1 MMDLWITKARYL
13 GAWLRTRGVDT
24 TQVAAYR
31 ANAPQDTFYIIGA
44 GGTVNDLSEADI
56 AAIEAGTS
64 ACINMAAVAPIAF
77 DLYSLELVAHEAHY
91 SAIATKLRAQDKPAL
106 IWFQNRAKHETNW
119 LAQLES
125 EFPLFRYTRVSVSV
139 RRKLANW
146 QAVWQHFVAPRVLK
160 APDLALGFAVTGSVA
175 RLTLLALSLG
185 YRRIGFVGVDLG
197 STPYFWLEE
206 RPLRGKPQWVDGSG
220 VYSGVSIGAVSQTS
234 ATIVPNVTQ
243 FLASLHQTIPDLD
256 LFTLDPAAR
265 SNLTGHLKTP

>member
-1 MMDLWITKARYL
+1 MMDLWITRARYL
-13 GAWLRTRGVDT
+13 GAWLRTRDVDT
-24 TQVAAYR
+24 AAIATYR
-31 ANAPQDTFYIIGA
+31 AKTPQDTFYIIGA
-44 GGTVNDLSEADI
+44 GGTVNDLSEDDI

-77 DLYSLELVAHEAHY
+77 DIYSLELVAHEAHY
-91 SAIATKLRAQDKPAL
+91 RAIAAKLRAQEKPAL
-106 IWFQNRAKHETNW
+106 IWFQNRAKHETDW
-119 LAQLES
+119 LAQLEF

-139 RRKLANW
+139 RRRLAVW
-146 QAVWQHFVAPRVLK
+146 QAVWTRFVGPRVLN

-185 YRRIGFVGVDLG
+185 YRHIGFVGVDLG
-197 STPYFWLEE
+197 STPYFWLED
-206 RPLRGKPQWVDGSG
+206 RQLRDQPPWVDGSG
-220 VYSGVSIGAVSQTS
+220 VYAGVSIGAVSQTS

-243 FLASLHQTIPDLD
+243 FLASLRQTIPDLD